1 MQGAIAG
8 LGSGIAAPSAN
19 RSGTLSPTR
28 ADHVSGLEAALLLDA
43 GPTSAGLESTIVKV
57 AGETGTLLR
66 PGALAAETIEAILGQ
81 PLEAPGSA
89 VEAPGM
95 LHRHYAPRL
104 PLRLDA
110 QTAGSHEFHIGF
122 GPIPGTLNLSP
133 AGDLAEAA
141 ANLFHALHTADASA
155 ATAIAV
161 APIPHHGLG
170 ITIND
175 RLRRAS
181 ET

>member
-1 MQGAIAG
+1 MRAAIAG
-8 LGSGIAAPSAN
+8 LGRGVAAPSAN
-19 RSGTLSPTR
+19 PSGQLSPTR
-28 ADHVSGLEAALLLDA
+28 ADHVTGLDVALMLDSGPA
-43 GPTSAGLESTIVKV
+43 SAGLESTIVKLD
-57 AGETGTLLR
+57 ADTATLLR
-66 PGALAAETIEAILGQ
+66 PGALAAEAIVDALGQ
-81 PLEAPGSA
+81 PLAAPGSTI
-89 VEAPGM
+89 EAPGM